1 MYKKIFI
8 QLFLLLVVVSIIFSI
23 LYFYFYNQNENNV
36 ELQDKKTNQIYVDK
50 KEENKKKE
58 EVPASIIENL
68 NYLSK
73 DSRENEYE
81 ITAKRGE
88 MNLSNLGII
97 HMFDVKAII
106 RMKDT
111 APIFIESNYA
121 IYNKQNYDTNFSDNV
136 IINHLT
142 HKATGNNL
150 DLSFR
155 NNIATM
161 SDEIVYTN
169 VNTILNDDRL
179 EIDLIKKNSKIFMN
193 NKNEKIKILMK

>member
-73 DSRENEYE
+73 DSREN
-81 ITAKRGE
+81 
-88 MNLSNLGII
+88 
-97 HMFDVKAII
+97 
-106 RMKDT
+106 
-111 APIFIESNYA
+111 
-121 IYNKQNYDTNFSDNV
+121 
-136 IINHLT
+136 
-142 HKATGNNL
+142 
-150 DLSFR
+150 
-155 NNIATM
+155 
-161 SDEIVYTN
+161 
-169 VNTILNDDRL
+169 
-179 EIDLIKKNSKIFMN
+179 
-193 NKNEKIKILMK
+193 

>member
-1 MYKKIFI
+1 M
-8 QLFLLLVVVSIIFSI
+8 L
-23 LYFYFYNQNENNV
+23 
-36 ELQDKKTNQIYVDK
+36 
-50 KEENKKKE
+50 
-58 EVPASIIENL
+58 
-68 NYLSK
+68 
-73 DSRENEYE
+73 
-81 ITAKRGE
+81 
-88 MNLSNLGII
+88 
-97 HMFDVKAII
+97 
-106 RMKDT
+106 
-111 APIFIESNYA
+111 IFIESNYA

-169 VNTILNDDRL
+169 VNTILNADRL
-179 EIDLIKKNSKIFMN
+179 EIDLITKNSKIFMN